1 MIVRLLVSAL
11 TTRCEGE
18 VHLQLSYDAYRV
30 KNIWLTYHF
39 CV

>member
-1 MIVRLLVSAL
+1 MIVGLLVSAL
-11 TTRCEGE
+11 TTRREGE

-30 KNIWLTYHF
+30 KNIWLTCHF